1 MARGRR
7 DGGCGGGV
15 GGTCSGGVGGGGM
28 GGVGGVGGDDGG
40 GGKGSDDKSGG
51 DVTVSVLWRA
61 SSSLADNCQMSLIP
75 ESLERAWL
83 SSTPSRSCLAEAT
96 SFEALGIFGRFAFL
110 VNGEKTKSMAMMHM
124 MPVLHM
130 LPLLLSNARQ
140 ARACVSFS
148 RSAGPVASSPNEKY
162 AVTILRRAA
171 RRRTAKAFSY

>member
-40 GGKGSDDKSGG
+40 GGKGSGDKSGG
-51 DVTVSVLWRA
+51 DGTVSVLWRA
-61 SSSLADNCQMSLIP
+61 SSSLADNCSMSLIP
-75 ESLERAWL
+75 ESLERALL

-96 SFEALGIFGRFAFL
+96 SYEALGSFGRFTFL
-110 VNGEKTKSMAMMHM
+110 VNGGKTKSMPMMHM
-124 MPVLHM
+124 MPM
-130 LPLLLSNARQ
+130 MPMMPMLLSTLWQ

-148 RSAGPVASSPNEKY
+148 RSAGPVASSPIELY
-162 AVTILRRAA
+162 AVNISRRAA
-171 RRRTAKAFSY
+171 LRCAAEAFSY